1 MIQTPVYLDNNATTP
16 LDMRVWEAMTPY
28 LLKHFGNASSR
39 SHAYGWE
46 AAEAVDYAREQ
57 VARLIHA
64 EPKEILFTSGA
75 TEACNLALKGVSET
89 YIDKGNHIITVSTE
103 HSAVLETCGRLEKNG
118 ARVTRL
124 AVNSEGLID
133 MKDLEA
139 AITPETILIAA
150 MYANNETGVIQP
162 IREIGALSKKHGV
175 LFFSDATQ
183 ALGKIPVDV
192 IADHIDLLALSA
204 HKIYGP
210 KGVGA
215 LYVRRKN
222 PRVRLTAQIDGG
234 GHERGLRSGTLNV
247 PGIVGLGKACELC
260 QLYLQSDQAHF
271 KTLTETLE
279 SALLQIEGISLHGH
293 PRQRLPNVTNVGF
306 RIPGGENL
314 LSSLSP
320 YLAISSGS
328 ACASD
333 QPKLSHVL
341 AAMGVDESESRASL
355 RFSVGRM
362 TTAEEID
369 FAIETIRQAVG
380 KIEKDASQNA

>member
-16 LDMRVWEAMTPY
+16 LDERVWEAMTPY
-28 LLKHFGNASSR
+28 FTKHFGNASSR

-64 EPKEILFTSGA
+64 EPKEIIFTSGA

-192 IADHIDLLALSA
+192 IANHIDLLALSA

-260 QLYLQSDQAHF
+260 QLYLQYDQAHF
-271 KTLTETLE
+271 KTLTQTLE

-293 PRQRLPNVTNVGF
+293 PCQRLPNVTNVGF
-306 RIPGGENL
+306 KIPGGETL

-341 AAMGVDESESRASL
+341 AAMGVDEAESRASL

-362 TTAEEID
+362 NTAEEID
-369 FAIETIRQAVG
+369 FAIETIRQAVV
-380 KIEKDASQNA
+380 KIEKEASQNA